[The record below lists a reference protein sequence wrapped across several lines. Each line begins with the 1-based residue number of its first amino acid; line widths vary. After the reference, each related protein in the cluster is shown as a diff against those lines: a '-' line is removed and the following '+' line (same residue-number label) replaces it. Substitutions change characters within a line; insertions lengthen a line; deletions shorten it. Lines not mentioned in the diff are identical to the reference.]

1 MKILLIG
8 SGGRENCLAD
18 KLVNSGDVEL
28 YAAPGNPGILNFA
41 KLAEIDINNFIEV
54 STFCKNERI
63 DFVVIGP
70 EQPLAM
76 GIVDFLEEQGII
88 VFGPSKKASEI
99 ESSKSFAKNLMRD
112 NNIPTANFSV
122 FNKKDMD
129 SAISYITDLTYPI
142 VIKADGLA
150 AGKGV
155 VIVGDFEE
163 AKQTIEEI
171 FYGAFAEA
179 GDTIIIEEYLQGE
192 EASIFVLTDGDDYVI
207 LPSSQDHKRIG
218 EGDTG
223 KNTGGMGAYS
233 PAPIVNSNVL
243 QKIEI
248 EIIKPTLQAMKQS
261 GRKFKGCLYAGLMIA
276 DDSPKVIEFNC
287 RFGDPETQAV
297 LQLIE
302 GNFAQLLFSI
312 AKGNIKK
319 EEITLIE
326 NKFASCVVIASKG
339 YPDKFNKGY
348 EISGIDNLQSDSIIY
363 HSGTKKEGNKILTNG
378 GRVLCVVSVADNLA
392 ESLEKNYRTIEKI
405 DFEGKYF
412 RKDIGKKGLLKL

>member
-1 MKILLIG
+1 
-8 SGGRENCLAD
+8 
-18 KLVNSGDVEL
+18 
-28 YAAPGNPGILNFA
+28 
-41 KLAEIDINNFIEV
+41 
-54 STFCKNERI
+54 
-63 DFVVIGP
+63 
-70 EQPLAM
+70 
-76 GIVDFLEEQGII
+76 
-88 VFGPSKKASEI
+88 
-99 ESSKSFAKNLMRD
+99 MRT

-122 FNKKDMD
+122 FNKEDID
-129 SAISYITDLTYPI
+129 SAISYIADLTYPI

-155 VIVGDFEE
+155 IIAGDFEE

-179 GDTIIIEEYLQGE
+179 GNKIIIEEYLQGE
-192 EASIFVLTDGDDYVI
+192 EASIFVLTDGDDYII

-243 QKIEI
+243 QKIEL

-276 DDSPKVIEFNC
+276 NDSPKVIEFNC

-312 AKGNIKK
+312 AKGQIKK

-348 EISGIDNLQSDSIIY
+348 EIFGIDNLQNDSIIY

-392 ESLEKNYRTIEKI
+392 ESLDKNYRTIEKI

>member
-41 KLAEIDINNFIEV
+41 KFAEIDINNFIEV

-76 GIVDFLEEQGII
+76 GIVDFLEERGIL

-99 ESSKSFAKNLMRD
+99 ESSKSFAKNLMRT

-122 FNKKDMD
+122 FNKEDID
-129 SAISYITDLTYPI
+129 SAISYIADLTYPI

-155 VIVGDFEE
+155 IIAGDFEE

-179 GDTIIIEEYLQGE
+179 GNKIIIEEYLQGE
-192 EASIFVLTDGDDYVI
+192 EASIFVLTDGDDYII

-243 QKIEI
+243 QKIEL

-276 DDSPKVIEFNC
+276 NDSPKVIEFNC

-312 AKGNIKK
+312 AKGQIKK

-348 EISGIDNLQSDSIIY
+348 EIFGIDNLQNDSIIY

-392 ESLEKNYRTIEKI
+392 ESLDKNYRTIEKI